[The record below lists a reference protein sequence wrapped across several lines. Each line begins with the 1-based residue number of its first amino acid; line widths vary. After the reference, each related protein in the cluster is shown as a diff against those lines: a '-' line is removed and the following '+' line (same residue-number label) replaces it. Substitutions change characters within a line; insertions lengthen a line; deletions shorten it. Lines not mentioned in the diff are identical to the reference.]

1 MLNSEG
7 QTDRGIKGRL
17 HSENVTTPTT
27 QHPHYKAIS
36 VRLWPARAEL
46 SNINLCNYDIT
57 DNAENVAH
65 LRLLIKDHKGWTE
78 DSGRPPPSHPVCAG
92 NDGGNRHISEIVSLI
107 LEPVACES
115 NGNDIDSTGDML
127 SKIKKLNEDIS
138 KKLNKENMVG
148 SWSISMKLKKLGRKL
163 KMLKQNVLLIWWS
176 FKEK

>member
-1 MLNSEG
+1 MVNDHCFWLRDIFQCGVTWN
-7 QTDRGIKGRL
+7 QRDRM
-17 HSENVTTPTT
+17 
-27 QHPHYKAIS
+27 
-36 VRLWPARAEL
+36 
-46 SNINLCNYDIT
+46 NYNIT

-78 DSGRPPPSHPVCAG
+78 DSGRPPPSRPVCAG

-148 SWSISMKLKKLGRKL
+148 S
-163 KMLKQNVLLIWWS
+163 
-176 FKEK
+176 